1 MASAKAS
8 VLLFVMDSIRN
19 EQVGRHLHRHAIVA
33 VRSGHHSDQPGEGR
47 CGLEGT
53 VRPSLAFNN
62 LRDEI
67 DILVRVLHDLRRH

>member
-1 MASAKAS
+1 MDSAKVS

-33 VRSGHHSDQPGEGR
+33 VRSGHHCDQPGEGR
-47 CGLEGT
+47 LGLERT
-53 VRPSLAFNN
+53 VRPSTAFYN